1 MLLIPYACFN
11 YCMCYDQILSQ
22 TVDKQLFTIVQ
33 ISIHDSGRLMYKIE
47 EYINLYRPFFNSY
60 FMHFSFCYCLLA
72 DCYLGQ

>member
-1 MLLIPYACFN
+1 MHVLITACAMIRYCLRLLIN
-11 YCMCYDQILSQ
+11 N
-22 TVDKQLFTIVQ
+22 LFTIVQ